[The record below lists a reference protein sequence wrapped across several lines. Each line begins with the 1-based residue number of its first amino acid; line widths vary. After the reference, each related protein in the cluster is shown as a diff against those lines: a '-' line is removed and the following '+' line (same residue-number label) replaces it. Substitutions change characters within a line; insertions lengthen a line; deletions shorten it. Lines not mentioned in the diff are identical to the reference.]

1 MVLKCLKR
9 SKLRLVQSKT
19 LNAIVCVDS
28 ERKRAICKF
37 AIPKFPDLSQD
48 DDAIVCS
55 MPTETFHHMV

>member
-37 AIPKFPDLSQD
+37 AILKFPDLS
-48 DDAIVCS
+48 
-55 MPTETFHHMV
+55 